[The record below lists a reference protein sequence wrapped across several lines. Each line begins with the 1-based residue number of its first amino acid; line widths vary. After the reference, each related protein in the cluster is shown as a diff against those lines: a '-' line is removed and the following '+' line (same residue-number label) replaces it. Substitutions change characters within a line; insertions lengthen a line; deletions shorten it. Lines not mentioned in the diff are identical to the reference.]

1 MSVVDEL
8 NKFGAYVQQQAKS
21 NLSKKKK
28 KDTSKLYNGINY
40 KVTPTRDGAV
50 LVFDFK
56 DANDYWEFVDKGVKG
71 VSSSSKAPNSPF
83 KFGTG
88 TGKKGG
94 LTSGINGWVS
104 RKRIQFKDR
113 RTGQFLSYK
122 STAFLK
128 RDGFSCFLLPT
139 DENICVNSCSVG
151 GENLPLKQP
160 FFQSSDLLFDKWPC
174 YSTVTS
180 NRPIFW
186 LAPTAF

>member
-8 NKFGAYVQQQAKS
+8 NNFGKYVQQQAKS

-40 KVTPTRDGAV
+40 KTTETKDGAV
-50 LVFDFK
+50 LTFDFK

-71 VSSSSKAPNSPF
+71 FSSSAKAPTSPF

-94 LTSGINGWVS
+94 LTSGVNGWVT

-113 RTGQFLSYK
+113 KSGQFLSYK
-122 STAFLK
+122 STAFLIMRSIWNK
-128 RDGFSCFLLPT
+128 GLATTNFFTKPFEQAFQRLPE
-139 DENICVNSCSVG
+139 DIYAAYGLEVESQ
-151 GENLPLKQP
+151 LKIA
-160 FFQSSDLLFDKWPC
+160 LKL
-174 YSTVTS
+174 
-180 NRPIFW
+180 
-186 LAPTAF
+186 